1 MSRKHSLE
9 EVKEIYEKS
18 GYELISEYKDVDTV
32 LFVKDKEGY
41 VCSGTLKHFKENHFP
56 SKFQPNNPYTIQNI
70 KLWIKNNNI
79 EGYEL
84 LSEKYNN
91 CDEDL
96 LFRCV
101 CSHEFKMSW
110 DLFKRG
116 TRCPYCCNRKVLQG
130 YNDIYTT
137 DRWMCD
143 LGVSEEDAK
152 THTKCSGKKVR
163 VICPNCKKEKEMI
176 ISSIYKKKSISCT
189 CGDGVSYP
197 EKFIMSF
204 LNQLNIKYKTQ
215 LSKKDF
221 SWIGSKRYD
230 FYFEYNNKKYII
242 ETHGMQHYDDKFY
255 TKKEEEQKN
264 DLYKKE
270 LALNNGIDC
279 YIELDCRKSNIDWIK
294 NSIIHSELNNIFNLN
309 NIDWNLCDSNGYKN
323 IVRQS
328 CEMFNNGKNTDE
340 IAQILKVSKTTICNY
355 LNIGTSLNWCVYDG
369 REEHKRRLKEKNDNK
384 IKPIKVYNYHTGE
397 FIGIYKSVKDC
408 VEQFKNK
415 FGIKLSDGTIY
426 GVLNGTYKKNK
437 GYTFKHATKEEYLN
451 YINKTE

>member
-1 MSRKHSLE
+1 MIKENIDIVKLPNGKEVRYHFKIGQIIKDDKRDFTIIDRKYEIKLRKDGYTEIRKYYKYKCNKCGFDCGEHYTLKKQFKNEFWIKEDKIKCGHGCNCCCKPQRIIVPNINSFNALNPQLSIYLKNKE
-9 EVKEIYEKS
+9 EGNYVS
-18 GYELISEYKDVDTV
+18 STS
-32 LFVKDKEGY
+32 KDK
-41 VCSGTLKHFKENHFP
+41 
-56 SKFQPNNPYTIQNI
+56 
-70 KLWIKNNNI
+70 
-79 EGYEL
+79 
-84 LSEKYNN
+84 
-91 CDEDL
+91 
-96 LFRCV
+96 
-101 CSHEFKMSW
+101 
-110 DLFKRG
+110 
-116 TRCPYCCNRKVLQG
+116 
-130 YNDIYTT
+130 
-137 DRWMCD
+137 
-143 LGVSEEDAK
+143 VS
-152 THTKCSGKKVR
+152 
-163 VICPNCKKEKEMI
+163 VICPICGKERTTTFLNMYVNNTI
-176 ISSIYKKKSISCT
+176 GCN
-189 CGDGVSYP
+189 CGDGYSYP

-340 IAQILKVSKTTICNY
+340 IAQILKISKTTICNY

-437 GYTFKHATKEEYLN
+437 GYTFKHTTKEEYLN